1 MTHNEKVEAFFLAK
15 KAGIE
20 PLIIETATMVVS
32 SNKFQNRIQGYVK
45 RMYDTYG
52 NTQLKKVYSYTSMQE
67 AEIYLTDYIFD
78 SMISKYK
85 CESQKNK
92 KEPVASFYAWCSL
105 VQKEAYVQWF
115 LNKAKESFPELTHW
129 YLQMYVKIR
138 KKGVEIEEGVSNA
151 EISEKCGISEITI
164 DQLKRIFGFT
174 TENYHPTKQEREQ
187 KAVKKYRFYY
197 NGKGYNTLKAISEL
211 VHVNNDALSR
221 LYRKCGNVDQAVTII
236 LARPKYIG
244 LNGEEYK
251 NGESMCKAYGITYN
265 LYHTRRY
272 RGYSHEEALQP
283 ARK

>member
-1 MTHNEKVEAFFLAK
+1 MTHNEKVEAFVSAK

-20 PLIIETATMVVS
+20 PLIIETATTVVS
-32 SNKFQNRIQGYVK
+32 SNRFQNRIQCYVR

-52 NTQLKKVYSYTSMQE
+52 NTQMKKVYSYTSKQE

-78 SMISKYK
+78 SMISRYK
-85 CESQKNK
+85 CELQKNK
-92 KEPVASFYAWCSL
+92 KNSAASFYAWCSII
-105 VQKEAYVQWF
+105 QKEAYVRWF
-115 LNKAKESFPELTHW
+115 LDKAKESFPELTHY

-138 KKGVEIEEGVSNA
+138 KKGMEIEEGVSNA
-151 EISEKCGISEITI
+151 EISEKCGMSEVTI

-197 NGKGYNTLKAISEL
+197 NGKGYNSLKAISEL
-211 VHVNNDALSR
+211 THVDNGSLFR
-221 LYRKCGNVDQAVTII
+221 MYHKCGNIDKAITI
-236 LARPKYIG
+236 LLERPKHIG

-251 NGESMCKAYGITYN
+251 NGESMCRAYRITYN
-265 LYHTRRY
+265 LYRTRRN

-283 ARK
+283 VRK